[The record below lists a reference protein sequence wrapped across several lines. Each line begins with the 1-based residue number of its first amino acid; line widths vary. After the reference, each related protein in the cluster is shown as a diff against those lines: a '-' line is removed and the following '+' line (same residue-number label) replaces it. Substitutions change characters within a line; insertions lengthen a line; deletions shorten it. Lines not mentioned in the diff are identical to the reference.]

1 MMIPILKACSRV
13 VDDRDADSG
22 SQVAEALSQ
31 TATKPKRTG
40 LASSELAVCL
50 PVIILMVF
58 GMIESCTMI
67 FLQQS
72 LTISAY
78 EGARRSIGQDGSNAS
93 VIAASEQILL
103 DRSIVG
109 YQIHL
114 SHADI
119 SRVDPGTYI
128 TITVSASCD
137 DNSCMNGWFYAN
149 QQLQSQV
156 VMMKEF

>member
-1 MMIPILKACSRV
+1 MRSAIAKPHLAAGYQCRYVSQPL
-13 VDDRDADSG
+13 SG
-22 SQVAEALSQ
+22 CR
-31 TATKPKRTG
+31 TAAFHRRRTG

-78 EGARRSIGQDGSNAS
+78 EAARKAIDHDGSNPI
-93 VIAASEQILL
+93 VLAACEQVLQ
-103 DRSIVG
+103 DRNIEG
-109 YQIHL
+109 YQI
-114 SHADI
+114 DI
-119 SRVDPGTYI
+119 SPANVSQVDPGTYI

-137 DNSCMNGWFYAN
+137 DNSCMNGWFYQN
-149 QQLQSQV
+149 HELRSRV

>member
-1 MMIPILKACSRV
+1 MGSTLANPYLSERSQSRY
-13 VDDRDADSG
+13 RRQPAA
-22 SQVAEALSQ
+22 QCR
-31 TATKPKRTG
+31 TAAFRRRRAG

-78 EGARRSIGQDGSNAS
+78 EGARKAIDHDGSNA
-93 VIAASEQILL
+93 VVLAAAEQVLQ
-103 DRSIVG
+103 DRNIECFQVEISP
-109 YQIHL
+109 
-114 SHADI
+114 ADV
-119 SRVDPGTYI
+119 SQVDPGTYI
-128 TITVSASCD
+128 TITVSADCD
-137 DNSCMNGWFYAN
+137 DNSCMNGWFYQN
-149 QQLQSQV
+149 HQLRSQV